1 MNFSSQA
8 PSHRVLGESSVVAKL
23 DLSSAAKLVTTKSL
37 TDLPRLI
44 SDRALENAQ
53 GNLAKQTKAELQ
65 TGLIPSVELVSM
77 PKQGFGNRPLA
88 VLSPQTRVVLE
99 ALITLLEDS
108 LPANSR
114 ESNFQEFETFGT
126 EDPKAWLVDFDIAA
140 CYEFI
145 DHNVL
150 AGELILQGANSDAV
164 GITRRTLSAVH
175 GRQIG
180 LPQGV
185 ASSHR
190 LSDAYLDVI
199 ERRLSRHGYKV
210 GRYADDFRVI
220 TYSRKE
226 AFQVIDIAMEE
237 ARQIHLALAEQKI
250 HVRKATEIAEDIKK
264 RSGLSEEYT
273 KRFYGNLTKATFI
286 SSGYDDWEI
295 ELQEPDQE
303 DVDFAAVQQLLSDW
317 GDPDKERS
325 RAMSYAGTLAL
336 SGANSLGE
344 RIPNEILARIVDK
357 EPIRLRKVM
366 EYLLTRPDEADNW
379 SLLKEISTQERS
391 TPWHKIWLFSTASK
405 LGNNESSEKTEFL
418 KIALQQL
425 NDSHEAVRLEAA
437 WLLAVNESISSQE
450 VQKLYSRAS
459 RTSQIG
465 LSAVA
470 GRVSRM
476 PDGKTDKAIRNDS
489 ALNTSAFEWGE
500 SFGKDS

>member
-1 MNFSSQA
+1 MNFSKLA
-8 PSHRVLGESSVVAKL
+8 PYHSVIGEASVVAKL
-23 DLSSAAKLVTTKSL
+23 DLSKAAKLVTTKSL

-44 SDRALENAQ
+44 SDKALENAQ
-53 GNLAKQTKAELQ
+53 GNLAKQTKAELL

-77 PKQGFGNRPLA
+77 PKQSFGNRPLA

-99 ALITLLEDS
+99 ALVALLEES
-108 LPANSR
+108 LPASSR
-114 ESNFQEFETFGT
+114 ENNFQEFEAFGT
-126 EDPKAWLVDFDIAA
+126 DDPKAWLVDFDIAA

-150 AGELILQGANSDAV
+150 AGELILQGGNSEAV

-199 ERRLSRHGYKV
+199 ERRLTRHGYIV

-220 TYSRKE
+220 AHSRKE

-237 ARQIHLALAEQKI
+237 ARRVHLALAEQKI
-250 HVRKATEIAEDIKK
+250 HVRKATEIAADIKK

-273 KRFYGNLTKATFI
+273 KRVYGDLTKTTLI
-286 SSGYDDWEI
+286 KIGYDDWEI
-295 ELQEPDQE
+295 ELQEPDKE
-303 DVDFAAVQQLLSDW
+303 DVDFAAIKQLLSDW

-336 SGANSLGE
+336 SGANSLDE
-344 RIPNEILARIVDK
+344 RIPNEILASIVDK
-357 EPIRLRKVM
+357 EPVRLRKVM

-391 TPWHKIWLFSTASK
+391 TPWHKIWLFSTASN
-405 LGNNESSEKTEFL
+405 LGSNDSPEKTEFL
-418 KIALQQL
+418 EFASRQL
-425 NDSHEAVRLEAA
+425 NGSHEAVRVEAA
-437 WLLAVNESISSQE
+437 WLLAVNESLSSQE
-450 VQKLYSRAS
+450 VQSLYAKAS

-470 GRVSRM
+470 GRVSRTS
-476 PDGKTDKAIRNDS
+476 DGKTDKAIRNDS
-489 ALNTSAFEWGE
+489 ALNTCAFGWGE